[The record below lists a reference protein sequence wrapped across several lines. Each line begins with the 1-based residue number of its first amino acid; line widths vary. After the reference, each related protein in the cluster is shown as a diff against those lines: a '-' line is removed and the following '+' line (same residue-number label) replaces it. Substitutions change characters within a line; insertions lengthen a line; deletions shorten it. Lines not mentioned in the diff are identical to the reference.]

1 MRLRGH
7 TAGAANAATA
17 LAVAAHRT
25 LSYNGRM
32 QKNDAAATPIPRKR
46 GRPIQSE
53 SDSLRKD
60 IIAHSAALFRQQG
73 YANTTVRDISA
84 AVGIQPGSWFYH
96 FKTKQDILLA
106 VVEQGLAQSLAEVEA
121 IAAQALAPRAA
132 FKQLVQAHLHTLLA
146 PDHDFIAV
154 LLYEWRSLDQP
165 NRARIIMLKDRHEAI
180 WDQVIAALHR
190 SGDWAMPTR
199 FDRLLM
205 FGALNWSAQWYKPG
219 AGGGL
224 EELAEHAV
232 RFILRSAD
240 REIG

>member
-1 MRLRGH
+1 
-7 TAGAANAATA
+7 
-17 LAVAAHRT
+17 
-25 LSYNGRM
+25 M
-32 QKNDAAATPIPRKR
+32 QKNVATATPIPRKR

-60 IIAHSAALFRQQG
+60 IIAHSAALFRAQG
-73 YANTTVRDISA
+73 YANTTVRDIAA

-96 FKTKQDILLA
+96 FKTKQEILLA
-106 VVEQGLAQSLAEVEA
+106 VVEQGLVQSLAEVEA
-121 IAAQALAPRAA
+121 IAAQSLPPRTA
-132 FKQLVQAHLHTLLA
+132 FKQLVTAHLNTLHA

-165 NRARIIMLKDRHEAI
+165 NRARIIKLKDRHEAI

-199 FDRLLM
+199 LDRLLM
-205 FGALNWSAQWYKPG
+205 FGAMNWTAQWYKPG

-224 EELAEHAV
+224 DALAEHVV
-232 RFILRSAD
+232 RFILRTED
-240 REIG
+240 R

>member
-1 MRLRGH
+1 
-7 TAGAANAATA
+7 
-17 LAVAAHRT
+17 
-25 LSYNGRM
+25 M
-32 QKNDAAATPIPRKR
+32 QKNVSSAIPAARKR

-73 YANTTVRDISA
+73 YANTTVRDIAA

-96 FKTKQDILLA
+96 FKTKQDILVA
-106 VVEQGLAQSLAEVEA
+106 VVDQGLAQSLADSEA
-121 IAAQALAPRAA
+121 IAAQSLAPRAA
-132 FKQLVQAHLHTLLA
+132 FKRLVQAHLHTLLA

-165 NRARIIMLKDRHEAI
+165 GRARIIKLKDRHEAI
-180 WDQVIAALHR
+180 WDEVIAALHR

-205 FGALNWSAQWYKPG
+205 FGALNWTVQWYKTG
-219 AGGGL
+219 AGGSL
-224 EELAEHAV
+224 EELAERAV
-232 RFILRSAD
+232 RFILRTAD
-240 REIG
+240 KVSG